1 MSQTPMTLQTTLAH
15 KPFAWRRWLMILV
28 VVTLISGGL
37 WWAKET
43 GRLDRLLA
51 GSTTTNTTINSAAS
65 AQQLAA
71 SANSNAVAAQSSA
84 GVNPISANQ
93 SQATKTTDRS
103 AQPATTSTVT
113 TSTDRVTKT
122 ETTAAIAASRSVV
135 AVAGIDGVQ
144 VWNAEG
150 QRLTTLDIGAK
161 LQATARTADGQ
172 WLTVEADN
180 ATGWA
185 QATQV
190 VAFDLADLPVTT
202 LAAPVLSAPGKTD
215 SPQPIVTT
223 EAAAADNN
231 APVAETVQ
239 PATIAE
245 VETKSAT
252 TVSADITAIVT
263 TSGANLNV
271 RSGPATTYALVTKVA
286 NGATVTVLGRDESG
300 SWLQIQFATA
310 TADTGWVTT
319 QYLQIDSALD
329 GLPVVTTVTD

>member
-28 VVTLISGGL
+28 VATLISGGL

-150 QRLTTLDIGAK
+150 QLLTTLAIGAK

-202 LAAPVLSAPGKTD
+202 LAAPVTTANT
-215 SPQPIVTT
+215 QPVAAT
-223 EAAAADNN
+223 EVAITASEDNN
-231 APVAETVQ
+231 ASVTADEASV
-239 PATIAE
+239 
-245 VETKSAT
+245 AT
-252 TVSADITAIVT
+252 TVSAGITAIVT

-286 NGATVTVLGRDESG
+286 NGATVTVLGRDASG

-319 QYLQIDSALD
+319 QYLQIDSALA